1 MLLMKF
7 IEFTDQC
14 NKPVYVNPESV
25 AMLRHLKVDM
35 AFELPTGPKPGEG
48 TVIQFL
54 HGGYQ
59 VVKER
64 IEIVSVALL
73 SGVRPI

>member
-1 MLLMKF
+1 MKLVN
-7 IEFTDQC
+7 FTDREGR
-14 NKPVYVNPESV
+14 PVYVNPESV
-25 AMLRHLKVDM
+25 ALLRRLKGVDRDR
-35 AFELPTGPKPGEG
+35 ED
-48 TVIQFL
+48 TVIVFH

-64 IEIVSVALL
+64 IAIVSSALL